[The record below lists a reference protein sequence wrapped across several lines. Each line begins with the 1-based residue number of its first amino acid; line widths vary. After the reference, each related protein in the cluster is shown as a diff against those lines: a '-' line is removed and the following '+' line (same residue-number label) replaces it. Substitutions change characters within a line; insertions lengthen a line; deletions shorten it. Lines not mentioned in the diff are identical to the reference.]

1 MNALVS
7 EPAVSSVDD
16 FLAGFFS
23 RGLGDNRL
31 AKSEFQRFSPTT
43 NIVGARTAS
52 IIIPAYKDGNMI
64 DLKVD
69 INAKY
74 CNCFI

>member
-16 FLAGFFS
+16 YLSGFFS
-23 RGLGDNRL
+23 RGLSDNRL

-52 IIIPAYKDGNMI
+52 IIIPAYKDGNMV
-64 DLKVD
+64 DLKVQVMP
-69 INAKY
+69 KS
-74 CNCFI
+74 